1 MARITRNKAAEI
13 LGLSRQTISNYIEQ
27 GLIGSCV
34 GEHGILYVNSE
45 DVEKYAQKYKMLAA
59 NEKMIDDKLKEV
71 EAHKRAIN
79 IELTELRNRAT
90 ANGKLT
96 ANAVGMLF
104 GVINAISYLNI
115 TPKLSYRE
123 SQMLKD
129 IINGMTYD
137 ELSFKYDLT
146 TARIRQIID
155 KTCNKLTYNE
165 NATIAD
171 IATNQDMRIVIDG
184 LKKKLKAVQTS
195 YDEYR
200 RAKDDV
206 PTNGA
211 VLPPLILGKDVN
223 DCDFPVRILNMFRG
237 YNVYTVGDLLRKF
250 HGKSDLAK
258 IRNLGKKSV
267 YIILDFIE
275 ENNLCFKQDG
285 ESDEDFYIRLNNNLS
300 NKKMKKMIKKV
311 LGFVTIGNVSV
322 LLVAMIGV
330 FYLFTK
336 RFEPAILCMFLAIA
350 VWFIDFLFR
359 KCDEAL
365 ELAEK
370 SNDNESDAIQ
380 TTIWAYDELHL
391 EMQRHR
397 LTAIQGMKYKN
408 KAEFMQR
415 KKSLTQYLKYSDA
428 IDNLYEQEVERL
440 HKMEKEI
447 EKKNN
452 NGKEQGTDSETETA
466 KSE

>member
-71 EAHKRAIN
+71 ESHKRAIN
-79 IELTELRNRAT
+79 VELTELRNRAT
-90 ANGKLT
+90 ASGKLA

-104 GVINAISYLNI
+104 GVINTMSYLNI

-123 SQMLKD
+123 SQILKD
-129 IINGMTYD
+129 IINGMTYE

-146 TARIRQIID
+146 AGRIKQIVD

-165 NATIAD
+165 NVTIAE
-171 IATNQDMRIVIDG
+171 IATNQDLRIVIDG

-200 RAKDDV
+200 RAKGDV
-206 PTNGA
+206 PISGA

-223 DCDFPVRILNMFRG
+223 DCDFPVRILNMFKS
-237 YNVYTVGDLLRKF
+237 YDVYTVGDLLRKF

-285 ESDEDFYIRLNNNLS
+285 ESDEDFYIRINNNLS
-300 NKKMKKMIKKV
+300 NKKH
-311 LGFVTIGNVSV
+311 
-322 LLVAMIGV
+322 
-330 FYLFTK
+330 
-336 RFEPAILCMFLAIA
+336 E
-350 VWFIDFLFR
+350 
-359 KCDEAL
+359 E
-365 ELAEK
+365 
-370 SNDNESDAIQ
+370 ND
-380 TTIWAYDELHL
+380 
-391 EMQRHR
+391 
-397 LTAIQGMKYKN
+397 
-408 KAEFMQR
+408 
-415 KKSLTQYLKYSDA
+415 
-428 IDNLYEQEVERL
+428 
-440 HKMEKEI
+440 
-447 EKKNN
+447 
-452 NGKEQGTDSETETA
+452 
-466 KSE
+466 

>member
-45 DVEKYAQKYKMLAA
+45 DVEKYAKKYKMLAA
-59 NEKMIDDKLKEV
+59 NEKMIDDKLKEI

-79 IELTELRNRAT
+79 VELTELRNRAT
-90 ANGKLT
+90 ANGKLA

-129 IINGMTYD
+129 IIYGMTYD

-146 TARIRQIID
+146 TARTRQIVE

-165 NATIAD
+165 NAAIAD
-171 IATNQDMRIVIDG
+171 IATNQDLRIVIDG

-200 RAKDDV
+200 RAKGDV
-206 PTNGA
+206 PISGA

-258 IRNLGKKSV
+258 IRNLGKKSI

-275 ENNLCFKQDG
+275 ENNLSFKQDG
-285 ESDEDFYIRLNNNLS
+285 ESDEDFYIRLNNLM
-300 NKKMKKMIKKV
+300 NKKH
-311 LGFVTIGNVSV
+311 
-322 LLVAMIGV
+322 
-330 FYLFTK
+330 
-336 RFEPAILCMFLAIA
+336 E
-350 VWFIDFLFR
+350 
-359 KCDEAL
+359 E
-365 ELAEK
+365 
-370 SNDNESDAIQ
+370 ND
-380 TTIWAYDELHL
+380 
-391 EMQRHR
+391 
-397 LTAIQGMKYKN
+397 
-408 KAEFMQR
+408 
-415 KKSLTQYLKYSDA
+415 
-428 IDNLYEQEVERL
+428 
-440 HKMEKEI
+440 
-447 EKKNN
+447 
-452 NGKEQGTDSETETA
+452 
-466 KSE
+466 

>member
-59 NEKMIDDKLKEV
+59 NGKMIDDKLKEV

-79 IELTELRNRAT
+79 VELTELRNRAT
-90 ANGKLT
+90 ASGKLA

-104 GVINAISYLNI
+104 GVINTMSYLNI

-123 SQMLKD
+123 SKMLKD

-146 TARIRQIID
+146 AGRIKQIVD

-165 NATIAD
+165 NAAIAD
-171 IATNQDMRIVIDG
+171 IATNQDLRIVIDG

-200 RAKDDV
+200 RAKGDV
-206 PTNGA
+206 PISGA

-223 DCDFPVRILNMFRG
+223 DCDFPVRILNMFKS

-275 ENNLCFKQDG
+275 ENNLSFKQYG
-285 ESDEDFYIRLNNNLS
+285 ESDEEFNIRLNNLM
-300 NKKMKKMIKKV
+300 NKKH
-311 LGFVTIGNVSV
+311 
-322 LLVAMIGV
+322 
-330 FYLFTK
+330 
-336 RFEPAILCMFLAIA
+336 E
-350 VWFIDFLFR
+350 
-359 KCDEAL
+359 E
-365 ELAEK
+365 
-370 SNDNESDAIQ
+370 ND
-380 TTIWAYDELHL
+380 
-391 EMQRHR
+391 
-397 LTAIQGMKYKN
+397 
-408 KAEFMQR
+408 
-415 KKSLTQYLKYSDA
+415 
-428 IDNLYEQEVERL
+428 
-440 HKMEKEI
+440 
-447 EKKNN
+447 
-452 NGKEQGTDSETETA
+452 
-466 KSE
+466 

>member
-1 MARITRNKAAEI
+1 MARITRSKAAEI

-79 IELTELRNRAT
+79 VELTELRNRAT
-90 ANGKLT
+90 ASGKLA

-123 SQMLKD
+123 SKMLKD

-146 TARIRQIID
+146 AGRIKQIVD

-171 IATNQDMRIVIDG
+171 IATNQDLRIVIDG

-200 RAKDDV
+200 RAKGDV
-206 PTNGA
+206 PISGA

-223 DCDFPVRILNMFRG
+223 DCDFPVRILNMFKS
-237 YNVYTVGDLLRKF
+237 YNVYTIGDLLRKF
-250 HGKSDLAK
+250 HGKSDIAK
-258 IRNLGKKSV
+258 IRNLGKKSIW
-267 YIILDFIE
+267 IILDFIE
-275 ENNLCFKQDG
+275 ENNLSFKQDG

-300 NKKMKKMIKKV
+300 N
-311 LGFVTIGNVSV
+311 
-322 LLVAMIGV
+322 
-330 FYLFTK
+330 
-336 RFEPAILCMFLAIA
+336 
-350 VWFIDFLFR
+350 R
-359 KCDEAL
+359 KHE
-365 ELAEK
+365 E
-370 SNDNESDAIQ
+370 ND
-380 TTIWAYDELHL
+380 
-391 EMQRHR
+391 
-397 LTAIQGMKYKN
+397 
-408 KAEFMQR
+408 
-415 KKSLTQYLKYSDA
+415 
-428 IDNLYEQEVERL
+428 
-440 HKMEKEI
+440 
-447 EKKNN
+447 
-452 NGKEQGTDSETETA
+452 
-466 KSE
+466 

>member
-34 GEHGILYVNSE
+34 GEHGIVYVNSE

-79 IELTELRNRAT
+79 VELTELRNRAT
-90 ANGKLT
+90 ANGKLA

-104 GVINAISYLNI
+104 GVINTMSYLNI

-137 ELSFKYDLT
+137 ELSFKYELT
-146 TARIRQIID
+146 TARIRQIVE

-165 NATIAD
+165 NAAIAD
-171 IATNQDMRIVIDG
+171 IATNQDLRIVIDG

-237 YNVYTVGDLLRKF
+237 YNVYTVGDLIRKF
-250 HGKSDLAK
+250 HGKSDIAK
-258 IRNLGKKSV
+258 IRNLGKKSI

-275 ENNLCFKQDG
+275 ENNLSFKQDG
-285 ESDEDFYIRLNNNLS
+285 ESDEDFYIRLNNLM
-300 NKKMKKMIKKV
+300 NKKH
-311 LGFVTIGNVSV
+311 
-322 LLVAMIGV
+322 
-330 FYLFTK
+330 
-336 RFEPAILCMFLAIA
+336 E
-350 VWFIDFLFR
+350 
-359 KCDEAL
+359 E
-365 ELAEK
+365 
-370 SNDNESDAIQ
+370 ND
-380 TTIWAYDELHL
+380 
-391 EMQRHR
+391 
-397 LTAIQGMKYKN
+397 
-408 KAEFMQR
+408 
-415 KKSLTQYLKYSDA
+415 
-428 IDNLYEQEVERL
+428 
-440 HKMEKEI
+440 
-447 EKKNN
+447 
-452 NGKEQGTDSETETA
+452 
-466 KSE
+466 